1 MNKLLQ
7 KELIPTK
14 LILSTTNMIAGSKRK
29 KILSGTVVLAIA
41 ISLVHLLTFSHKEI
55 YLDFL
60 HQLLT
65 KLYFLPVLLAALYL
79 GIKGAIKLA
88 LVVSF
93 LYLPH
98 SMNTGLFTKFYI
110 AENLSELVLI
120 WVVGI
125 IAGVLIDRLK
135 KVQTEKARLAALEK
149 VSTVINV
156 VNNDIMND
164 YSACMGLTKSLAS
177 IHNNGDGN
185 SFTVK
190 LLSEKLERL
199 GSHISHLANLAAP
212 KPVNKIKYNF
222 SHLTK
227 KCVSEIIQNNPGYN
241 FSFMSEAK
249 LPPIYMDVGQIEF
262 ALKHILQSF
271 LEQSAGKK
279 ELAISAA
286 KNNEMVE
293 ISLTLNGKGK
303 SAKNRGTEVFDL
315 ISNPEKGYSFALA
328 SSIISLHNGNVKFET
343 GESGIKSIYLNMP
356 VNEI

>member
-7 KELIPTK
+7 KEFIPTK
-14 LILSTTNMIAGSKRK
+14 LILSIMNRIAGSKRK

-41 ISLVHLLTFSHKEI
+41 ISLVHLLTFSQKEI

-88 LVVSF
+88 LVVSL

-98 SMNTGLFTKFYI
+98 SINTGLFTKFYI
-110 AENLSELVLI
+110 AENLSELILI
-120 WVVGI
+120 WTVGI

-156 VNNDIMND
+156 VNNDLMND
-164 YSACMGLTKSLAS
+164 YSACEGLTKSLTK
-177 IHNNGDGN
+177 IYNNGDGN

-190 LLSEKLERL
+190 LLSEKLQRL
-199 GSHISHLANLAAP
+199 GSHISHLSNLAAP
-212 KPVNKIKYNF
+212 KPMKKVKYNLF
-222 SHLTK
+222 HLTK
-227 KCVSEIIQNNPGYN
+227 KCANEIIQNNAGCN
-241 FSFMSEAK
+241 FSFKNEAK
-249 LPPIYMDVGQIEF
+249 LPPVYMDVRLIEF
-262 ALKHILQSF
+262 AVKQILQSF
-271 LEQSAGKK
+271 IEQSAGKK
-279 ELAISAA
+279 ELVISAA

-293 ISLTLNGKGK
+293 ISLTMNGKKK
-303 SAKNRGTEVFDL
+303 SVKNKGTEVFDL

-328 SSIISLHNGNVKFET
+328 SSIISSHDGNVKFET
-343 GESGIKSIYLNMP
+343 GESGIGSIYLNMP
-356 VNEI
+356 VN

>member
-7 KELIPTK
+7 KEIPTK
-14 LILSTTNMIAGSKRK
+14 LILSIMNRTMGSKRK

-41 ISLVHLLTFSHKEI
+41 ISLVHLLTFSQKEI

-79 GIKGAIKLA
+79 GIKGAIRLA
-88 LVVSF
+88 LVVSL

-98 SMNTGLFTKFYI
+98 SINTGLFSKFYI

-135 KVQTEKARLAALEK
+135 KVQTEKARLATLEK

-164 YSACMGLTKSLAS
+164 YSACDGLTKSLTK
-177 IHNNGDGN
+177 IYNNGDGN

-199 GSHISHLANLAAP
+199 GSHISHLSNLAAP
-212 KPVNKIKYNF
+212 KPVKKIKYNF
-222 SHLTK
+222 LHLTK
-227 KCVSEIIQNNPGYN
+227 KCADEIIQNNPGYN
-241 FSFMSEAK
+241 FSFKSEAK
-249 LPPIYMDVGQIEF
+249 LPPVYMDVRQIEF
-262 ALKHILQSF
+262 AVKQILQSF
-271 LEQSAGKK
+271 IEQNAGKK
-279 ELAISAA
+279 ELVISAA
-286 KNNEMVE
+286 KKNEMVE
-293 ISLTLNGKGK
+293 ISLTLNGKK
-303 SAKNRGTEVFDL
+303 KTVKNKGTEVFDL
-315 ISNPEKGYSFALA
+315 IANPEKGYSFALA
-328 SSIISLHNGNVKFET
+328 SSIISSHSGNVKFET

-356 VNEI
+356 VK